1 MKNLKEIWRQFAQ
14 VAKKRGRTFVVA
26 ATSAFL
32 LNSMTSCTSAADKY
46 QSWEIQLEIK
56 QEKAKLKTEIEAYNQ
71 YFDIY
76 ENFKRD
82 MVALQAKGDIWGYQN
97 VYNKSEELKAT
108 IEKVEKEID
117 ERADEL
123 LELQRELNKGKEEFG
138 VDQIQNQNMPTSW
151 NLKRRSFVEY
161 KRFIK

>member
-76 ENFKRD
+76 ENFKRG

>member
-1 MKNLKEIWRQFAQ
+1 MTNLKEIWRRFAQ
-14 VAKKRGRTFVVA
+14 VVEKRGRTFVVA
-26 ATSAFL
+26 VTSAFL
-32 LNSMTSCTSAADKY
+32 LNSMTSCTSASDKY
-46 QSWEIQLEIK
+46 QSGEIQLEIK

-76 ENFKRD
+76 ENFKKN
-82 MVALQAKGDIWGYQN
+82 MVALQAKGDVWGYQN

-123 LELQRELNKGKEEFG
+123 LELQKELNKGKEEFG
-138 VDQIQNQNMPTSW
+138 VDQIQNQNVPTSW

>member
-1 MKNLKEIWRQFAQ
+1 MTNRKEIWRQFTEAM
-14 VAKKRGRTFVVA
+14 KERGRTFVVA

-46 QSWEIQLEIK
+46 QSWEIQL
-56 QEKAKLKTEIEAYNQ
+56 
-71 YFDIY
+71 
-76 ENFKRD
+76 
-82 MVALQAKGDIWGYQN
+82 AKGDIWGYQN

-123 LELQRELNKGKEEFG
+123 LELQKELNKGKEEFG
-138 VDQIQNQNMPTSW
+138 VDQIQNQNIPTSW

>member
-1 MKNLKEIWRQFAQ
+1 
-14 VAKKRGRTFVVA
+14 
-26 ATSAFL
+26 
-32 LNSMTSCTSAADKY
+32 MTSCTSSAGKY

-56 QEKAKLKTEIEAYNQ
+56 QEKAKLKSEIDAYNQ

-76 ENFKRD
+76 ENFKKD

-97 VYNKSEELKAT
+97 IYNKSEELKET
-108 IEKVEKEID
+108 IEKVEKKID

-123 LELQRELNKGKEEFG
+123 LELQKEFNKGKEEFIA
-138 VDQIQNQNMPTSW
+138 DQIQNQNIPTFW
-151 NLKRRSFVEY
+151 TLKRRSFVEY

>member
-1 MKNLKEIWRQFAQ
+1 M
-14 VAKKRGRTFVVA
+14 FVVA

-32 LNSMTSCTSAADKY
+32 LNSMTSCTSSAGKY

-56 QEKAKLKTEIEAYNQ
+56 QEKAKLKLEIDAYNQ

-76 ENFKRD
+76 ENFKKD

-97 VYNKSEELKAT
+97 IYNKSEELKET
-108 IEKVEKEID
+108 IEKVEKKID

-123 LELQRELNKGKEEFG
+123 LELQKEFNKGKEEFIA
-138 VDQIQNQNMPTSW
+138 DQIQNQNIPASW
-151 NLKRRSFVEY
+151 TLKRRSFVEY

>member
-1 MKNLKEIWRQFAQ
+1 MKNLKEIWRQFTEAM
-14 VAKKRGRTFVVA
+14 KGRGKMFVVA

-82 MVALQAKGDIWGYQN
+82 MVALQAKGDVWGYQN

-123 LELQRELNKGKEEFG
+123 LELQKELNKGKEEFG
-138 VDQIQNQNMPTSW
+138 VDQIQNQNVPTSW